1 MSEPLVRAAVVLAR
15 QQALITSS
23 QALEVGI
30 NRERCR
36 DLVRR
41 GIWQR
46 ADRGL
51 YGPAGVPWT
60 WRRRLMA
67 AVLLAPAGSLGSH
80 RCAAALLGVGGIE
93 DPEPEVTIPRGTSLR
108 RPWVT
113 VHESTD
119 LALADRR
126 CIDGIPVTGP
136 HRLAM
141 DLGSV
146 VSEAR
151 FRHTIRELRMEHGV
165 TADGLLRTYLRHK
178 RSGRNGG
185 GALRSWL
192 DRYYHLDGVPESG
205 LEQRALDAFV
215 DAGLPA
221 PVAQLWLTVAGGI
234 RYRVDFAFPTLM
246 VVVEVDGSQH
256 EHADIREA
264 DAVRDAALEALGWTV
279 IRIRAWTFA
288 SDLARA
294 IATLRRSV
302 VDLSGGS

>member
-1 MSEPLVRAAVVLAR
+1 MSEPLMRAAAVLAR
-15 QQALITSS
+15 QHALITSG

-30 NRERCR
+30 NRQRCR

-41 GIWQR
+41 GIWER
-46 ADRGL
+46 VDRGL
-51 YGPAGVPWT
+51 YGPAGVPWS

-67 AVLLAPAGSLGSH
+67 AVLLAPDGSLASH
-80 RCAAALLGVGGIE
+80 RCAAALLDVGGVE
-93 DPEPEVTIPRGTSLR
+93 DPGPEVTIPRGTNLR

-151 FRHTIRELRMEHGV
+151 FRHTIRELRSQHGV
-165 TADGLLRTYLRHK
+165 SADGLLRTYLRHK

-185 GALRSWL
+185 GALRQWL

-205 LEQRALDAFV
+205 LEQRALDAFL
-215 DAGLPA
+215 DADLPV
-221 PVAQLWLTVAGGI
+221 PVAQLWLAVAGGA
-234 RYRVDFAFPTLM
+234 RYRVDFAFPGLM
-246 VVVEVDGSQH
+246 IIVEVDGSQH
-256 EHADIREA
+256 EHDDIRAA
-264 DAVRDAALEALGWTV
+264 DAIRDAALEALGWTV
-279 IRIRAWTFA
+279 IRIRSRTFA
-288 SDLARA
+288 SDLSRA
-294 IATLRRSV
+294 ITMIRSV
-302 VDLSGGS
+302 VISSAGS